1 MASQSTSSNDD
12 SDKKCFEMRYGLKFT
27 RSTSRWMAV
36 PTSLENLKFNNYHGY
51 GYCVVVK
58 DDTVLEMAWNDLMTD

>member
-1 MASQSTSSNDD
+1 
-12 SDKKCFEMRYGLKFT
+12 
-27 RSTSRWMAV
+27 MAV